1 MSARRPVASF
11 LAVTPILK
19 LRTELEW
26 RDIEGEV
33 VALDPR
39 TATYL
44 TVNQSGAE
52 LWSALAA
59 GASRDQL
66 IDLLTGK
73 FAIPRDQASTD
84 ADAFIQML
92 AQRDM
97 LVEA

>member
-1 MSARRPVASF
+1 MTS
-11 LAVTPILK
+11 ILK

-52 LWSALAA
+52 LWSALAS
-59 GASRDQL
+59 GASREQL
-66 IDLLTGK
+66 IDLLMRK
-73 FAIPRDQASTD
+73 FAIPREEAATD
-84 ADAFIQML
+84 VDAFIRML
-92 AQRDM
+92 AGRDM
-97 LVEA
+97 LVEE

>member
-1 MSARRPVASF
+1 MTS
-11 LAVTPILK
+11 ILK

-33 VALDPR
+33 VALDSR

-52 LWSALAA
+52 LWSALAS

-66 IDLLTGK
+66 IDLLARK
-73 FAIPRDQASTD
+73 FEIPRDQATAD

-92 AQRDM
+92 AGRDM